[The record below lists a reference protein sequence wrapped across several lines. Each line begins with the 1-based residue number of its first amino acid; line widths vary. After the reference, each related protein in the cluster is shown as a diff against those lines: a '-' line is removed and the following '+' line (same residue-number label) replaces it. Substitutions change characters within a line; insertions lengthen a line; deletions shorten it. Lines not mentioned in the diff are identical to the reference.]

1 MTAEE
6 LAARCLVDTDTRA
19 LPVDVMRI
27 LRYRDGTLL
36 CTPDRARAMGAR
48 AEDLAVL
55 TPAVPAASFDLRTDH
70 GPLRIICWLPD
81 SSPARLRMTLAHEL
95 GHILWNH
102 HPRGPGVRRS
112 GPEERSA
119 DAFAR
124 ALIAPPC
131 LLRRLR
137 GRVDSVRAL
146 RDEAVYSP
154 AQVKSACISSTRC
167 TCSRARRSMR
177 CSRSWRSRPST

>member
-167 TCSRARRSMR
+167 TCS
-177 CSRSWRSRPST
+177 